1 MKIKLN
7 SIYVHDQDKALK
19 IYTEQLLIYILTT
32 PKSDTGRED

>member
-19 IYTEQLLIYILTT
+19 IYTEQLLIYYLNNSKI
-32 PKSDTGRED
+32 